1 MDPLMAVLCLL
12 PLYPGLATAALSCP
26 KNVNISGGSF
36 TLSNGWS
43 PGSILTYSCP
53 LGRYPYPVATK
64 LCKSNGQWQIP
75 RSTRLTKAICKPV
88 RCPAPVSFENGV
100 YIPRLG
106 SHPVGGNLTFECE
119 DGFTLRGSA
128 VRQCRPNGMWDGETA
143 VCDNGASHCPNP
155 GISVGAVR
163 TGSRFGLG
171 DKVRYRC
178 SSNLV
183 LTGSAERECQEDGV
197 WSGTEA
203 ICRQPYSYD
212 FPEDVAPAL
221 GTSFS
226 HLLATTNPI
235 QQKKNNLGRKIQI
248 QRSGHLN
255 LYLLLDASQ
264 SVSKDDFEIFK
275 DSASHMVDRIFSF
288 EIKVS
293 VAIITFASKPK
304 IIMSVL
310 DDRSRDVTEVEN
322 SLRNINYKDHENGTG
337 TNIYEA
343 LHAVYIMMN
352 NQMNRLRM
360 NPVAWQEIRHAI
372 ILLTD
377 GKSNMGG
384 SPKVAVDNIK
394 EVLNINQ
401 KRKDFLDIYAIGV
414 GSLQVDW
421 KELNNLGSKKDGERH
436 AFILKDVQALSQVFE
451 HMLGNPNFQGSKEFQ
466 IEKAEI
472 SPGFNVFSKKNQGI
486 PEFYGDD
493 IALLKLTQKVKMSTH
508 ARPICLPCTVGANL
522 ALRRLPGSTCRDHE
536 KELLNQVSIPAHF
549 VALNGDKLNINLKTG
564 SEWTNCVKVVSK
576 DKTTFPNLTDVREV
590 VTDQFL
596 CSGTQGDDSPC
607 KGESG
612 GAVFLERRLRFF
624 QVGLV
629 SWGLYNPCGSSSKN
643 SRKPA
648 PHGKVPRDFHIN
660 LFRLQPWL
668 RQHLEGIL
676 NFVPL

>member
-1 MDPLMAVLCLL
+1 MRALC
-12 PLYPGLATAALSCP
+12 
-26 KNVNISGGSF
+26 ISETCSSELGFSR
-36 TLSNGWS
+36 NWS
-43 PGSILTYSCP
+43 
-53 LGRYPYPVATK
+53 RR
-64 LCKSNGQWQIP
+64 N
-75 RSTRLTKAICKPV
+75 
-88 RCPAPVSFENGV
+88 
-100 YIPRLG
+100 
-106 SHPVGGNLTFECE
+106 
-119 DGFTLRGSA
+119 
-128 VRQCRPNGMWDGETA
+128 
-143 VCDNGASHCPNP
+143 ASHCPNP

-171 DKVRYRC
+171 DKVKYRC

-183 LTGSAERECQEDGV
+183 LTGSAERECQDDGV

-235 QQKKNNLGRKIQI
+235 QQQK
-248 QRSGHLN
+248 
-255 LYLLLDASQ
+255 
-264 SVSKDDFEIFK
+264 
-275 DSASHMVDRIFSF
+275 
-288 EIKVS
+288 
-293 VAIITFASKPK
+293 
-304 IIMSVL
+304 
-310 DDRSRDVTEVEN
+310 
-322 SLRNINYKDHENGTG
+322 KDHENGTG

-343 LHAVYIMMN
+343 LHSVYIMMN
-352 NQMNRLRM
+352 NQMNRPHM
-360 NPVAWQEIRHAI
+360 TPEAWQEIRHAI

-401 KRKDFLDIYAIGV
+401 KRKDYLDIYAIGV
-414 GSLQVDW
+414 GSLDVDW

-451 HMLGNPNFQGSKEFQ
+451 HMLDVSQLTDPICGVGNMSANASAQERTPWHVTFKPRSQETCRGALISDQWVLTAAHCFRNAEDSSLWRVSVGDPNFQGGKEFQ
-466 IEKAEI
+466 IEKAVI
-472 SPGFNVFSKKNQGI
+472 SSEFNVFSKKNQGI
-486 PEFYGDD
+486 PEFYGND

-536 KELLNQVSIPAHF
+536 MELLNQVSIPAHF

-564 SEWTNCVKVVSK
+564 SEWTNCVKVVSE
-576 DKTTFPNLTDVREV
+576 DKTMFPNLTDVREV

-596 CSGTQGDDSPC
+596 CSGTRGDDNPC

-612 GAVFLERRLRFF
+612 GAVFLERRLRCF

-643 SRKPA
+643 SRKPV
-648 PHGKVPRDFHIN
+648 PRGKVPRDFHIN

>member
-12 PLYPGLATAALSCP
+12 PLYP
-26 KNVNISGGSF
+26 
-36 TLSNGWS
+36 
-43 PGSILTYSCP
+43 
-53 LGRYPYPVATK
+53 
-64 LCKSNGQWQIP
+64 
-75 RSTRLTKAICKPV
+75 
-88 RCPAPVSFENGV
+88 
-100 YIPRLG
+100 
-106 SHPVGGNLTFECE
+106 
-119 DGFTLRGSA
+119 
-128 VRQCRPNGMWDGETA
+128 
-143 VCDNGASHCPNP
+143 ASHCPNP

-183 LTGSAERECQEDGV
+183 LTGSAERECQDDGV

-451 HMLGNPNFQGSKEFQ
+451 HMLDISQLTDPICGVGNMSANASAQERTPWHVTIKPKSQETCRGALISDQWVLTAAHCLSNAEDRTLWRVSVGDPNFQGSKEFQ

>member
-1 MDPLMAVLCLL
+1 MGTRSD
-12 PLYPGLATAALSCP
+12 TAA
-26 KNVNISGGSF
+26 
-36 TLSNGWS
+36 
-43 PGSILTYSCP
+43 
-53 LGRYPYPVATK
+53 
-64 LCKSNGQWQIP
+64 P
-75 RSTRLTKAICKPV
+75 RIWCQ
-88 RCPAPVSFENGV
+88 G
-100 YIPRLG
+100 
-106 SHPVGGNLTFECE
+106 
-119 DGFTLRGSA
+119 LRSA
-128 VRQCRPNGMWDGETA
+128 SART
-143 VCDNGASHCPNP
+143 
-155 GISVGAVR
+155 
-163 TGSRFGLG
+163 TGSGVGR
-171 DKVRYRC
+171 RP
-178 SSNLV
+178 
-183 LTGSAERECQEDGV
+183 SA
-197 WSGTEA
+197 A
-203 ICRQPYSYD
+203 
-212 FPEDVAPAL
+212 
-221 GTSFS
+221 
-226 HLLATTNPI
+226 
-235 QQKKNNLGRKIQI
+235 
-248 QRSGHLN
+248 
-255 LYLLLDASQ
+255 
-264 SVSKDDFEIFK
+264 
-275 DSASHMVDRIFSF
+275 IFSF

-310 DDRSRDVTEVEN
+310 EDRSRDVTEVEN

-352 NQMNRLRM
+352 NQMNRPHM
-360 NPVAWQEIRHAI
+360 NPGAWQEIRHAI

-401 KRKDFLDIYAIGV
+401 KRKDYLDIYAIGV
-414 GSLQVDW
+414 GSLHVDW

-451 HMLGNPNFQGSKEFQ
+451 HMLDVSQLTDPICGVGNMSANASAQERTPWHVTIKPKSQETCRGALISDQWVLTAAHCFRNAEDRTLWRVSVGDPNFQGSKEFQ
-466 IEKAEI
+466 IEEAVI
-472 SPGFNVFSKKNQGI
+472 SPGFNVFSKKSQGI

-522 ALRRLPGSTCRDHE
+522 ALRKLPGSTCRDHE

-564 SEWTNCVKVVSK
+564 SEWTNCVKVVLK